1 MRTGTSGTAAVKH
14 STRVAG
20 APSRNA
26 HFFRQLNASSSTI
39 TFPIESIARLRK
51 IIHLDMDCFYA
62 AIELRERPE
71 LTGRPVAV
79 GGGSRR
85 GVVTTCNYEARRFG
99 VHSAMPGFKAR
110 ELCPELVFLPVRFDL
125 YRTESA
131 KIRKILLSYTPLV
144 EPLSL
149 DEAYLDVTGLG
160 RYAWDIAREL
170 RARIFATTGLTCS
183 AGIAPNKM
191 LAKIAS
197 DWRKPDGQFAILPD
211 EVEGF
216 VSKLPV
222 SKLWGVGPKSAEKFA
237 SLGIHTCK
245 DLQHYCLA
253 EIARRFG
260 RWGQEL
266 YYLCRGLDDRPVEPN
281 RIRKSLSNECTYSE
295 NLTSLDACRTAI
307 DALIIDLE
315 TELQQKA
322 SHRQVRK
329 AFVKVKFADFTR
341 TTKECLSSDPTR
353 EIFQALLDE
362 AYTRRGKSVRLLGV
376 GVRFEEKAKETF
388 QSLMSF

>member
-1 MRTGTSGTAAVKH
+1 MFPTTSPAKLLEERAFSLVERL
-14 STRVAG
+14 SEDNYV
-20 APSRNA
+20 
-26 HFFRQLNASSSTI
+26 
-39 TFPIESIARLRK
+39 PIKVIFTLRK

-71 LTGRPVAV
+71 LKGHPVAV

-99 VHSAMPGFKAR
+99 VRSAMPGFKAR

-125 YRTESA
+125 YCAEST

-149 DEAYLDVTGLG
+149 DEAYLDVTGLD
-160 RYAWDIAREL
+160 RYAWDIAKEL
-170 RARIFATTGLTCS
+170 RARIYAATSLTCS

-197 DWRKPDGQFAILPD
+197 DWRKPDGQFAILPE

-216 VSKLPV
+216 MRKLPV

-237 SLGIHTCK
+237 SLGIHTCN
-245 DLQHYCLA
+245 DLRQYSLA
-253 EIARRFG
+253 EMVGRFG

-266 YYLCRGLDDRPVEPN
+266 YGLCRGQDDRPVEPN

-295 NLTSLDACRTAI
+295 NLTSLNACRTAI
-307 DALIIDLE
+307 DALIVDLE
-315 TELQQKA
+315 MELQQKA
-322 SHRQVRK
+322 SQRPIRK
-329 AFVKVKFADFTR
+329 AFVKVKFSDFTR
-341 TTKECLSSDPTR
+341 TTKECLSSRPTR
-353 EIFQALLDE
+353 ETFQALLNE
-362 AYTRRGKSVRLLGV
+362 AYTRSGKSVRLLGV
-376 GVRFEEKAKETF
+376 GVRFEQRAKETF